1 MNKSFFL
8 VIVFIALVF
17 NCYGQGNYKVGQQ
30 TLLLEDTNRQRK
42 LPTEIWYPASIE
54 TENNVSPRN
63 LKTMR
68 DSAIVRK
75 RLPLVLLSHG
85 FGGDRMSLEWI
96 AAALAQKGFI
106 VAAVSHWGNT
116 YENLIPQRSLE
127 FPERPK
133 DISFVVSKLLENPAF
148 KNSID
153 KKRIGALGYSIGGYT
168 VLALAGAAMD
178 YDAIIDFSK
187 TEQGIKEFS
196 IPEMPNTIET
206 ANSAPLRNYYKQN
219 PTMVKDKRIKAVFAI
234 SPAIGGAFRDAK
246 QMSRIN
252 IPVFIIG
259 AEGDQIT
266 PPATNSAHYHKL
278 IKNSDFY
285 LFKGKAGHY
294 VFIAEGNA
302 ELAKQRPVYFADDPS
317 VSRREIHEKTLDLAI
332 KYFGKKLK

>member
-1 MNKSFFL
+1 MNKYFFIL
-8 VIVFIALVF
+8 IALLALVF
-17 NCYGQGNYKVGQQ
+17 NCYGQETYKVGQQ
-30 TLLLEDTNRQRK
+30 TLFLEDTNRQRK
-42 LPTEIWYPASIE
+42 LPTEIWYPTSIE
-54 TENNVSPRN
+54 TENNISPRN
-63 LKTMR
+63 LKTGR
-68 DSAIVRK
+68 DGAIIKK

-96 AAALAQKGFI
+96 ATALAQKGFF

-133 DISFVVSKLLENPAF
+133 DISFVLSKLLENPAF

-153 KKRIGALGYSIGGYT
+153 KKRVGALGYSIGGYT

-178 YDAIIDFSK
+178 YGAIIDFSK
-187 TEQGIKEFS
+187 TKQGIKEFS
-196 IPEMPNTIET
+196 IPEMPNTIEV
-206 ANSAPLRNYYKQN
+206 ANSEPLRNYYKLH

-234 SPAIGGAFRDAK
+234 SPAIGGAFRDAN
-246 QMSRIN
+246 QTSRIN
-252 IPVFIIG
+252 IPVFIVG
-259 AEGDQIT
+259 ALGDQIT

-317 VSRREIHEKTLDLAI
+317 VSRREIHEKALDLAI
-332 KYFGKKLK
+332 NYFQKKLK